1 MNNTPSPAK
10 LATFWLGAQALWG
23 ALLGVSLQSRSI
35 ELAPA
40 TAIVSYSY
48 LAAIGA
54 VVAAIVQVAVG
65 PWSDWRRRHG
75 SKRIEFYVAGTL
87 GGAVALIAFYDASN
101 FRALTAA
108 LIALQAT
115 LNIAAGPY
123 QAIIPD
129 TIPRERLGIASS
141 WMSAF
146 QSLGN
151 AIGAVFASVISS
163 GRILGATLAAFLI
176 ACASVTVA
184 HVRGLHL
191 QPPPSQERF
200 RVTRAFVDLFI
211 SRALV
216 YVGFY
221 TLVGYLLFYV
231 TEVLGIAAG
240 APAQRQTGIFILAF
254 TLLAAAGAAVAAK
267 PTDRMDKR
275 LVATIGCGGTI
286 AALLLF
292 VVSHDV
298 ALAAVA
304 TALAG
309 LGWGVFLVADWAIAC
324 RILPPGAL
332 ASTMGI
338 WNVAVAGPQIVAPLL
353 TAAVLQRLGIATAAS
368 GGLGPRTAF
377 GLALGETLL
386 GIAWLWRL
394 SRCAVGE

>member
-1 MNNTPSPAK
+1 MDKTPSPAK

-54 VVAAIVQVAVG
+54 VVAAIVQIAVG

-75 SKRIEFYVAGTL
+75 SKRIEFYVAGTI
-87 GGAVALIAFYDASN
+87 GGGIALIAFYDATN
-101 FRALTAA
+101 FAALTAA

-115 LNIAAGPY
+115 LNVAAGPY

-129 TIPRERLGIASS
+129 AVPRERLGIASS
-141 WMSAF
+141 WMSGL

-151 AIGAVFASVISS
+151 AIGAVCASVITN
-163 GRILGATLAAFLI
+163 GRILGATLAAFLV

-184 HVRGLHL
+184 HVRDLNL
-191 QPPPSQERF
+191 QAPPPRERL
-200 RVTRAFVDLFI
+200 RITRAFVDLFI

-231 TEVLGIAAG
+231 TEVLGVPAG
-240 APAQRQTGIFILAF
+240 AAAQRQTGIFILAF
-254 TLLAAAGAAVAAK
+254 TVLAAAGAGVAAK

-286 AALLLF
+286 AALALF

-298 ALAAVA
+298 VLAAVA

-353 TAAVLQRLGIATAAS
+353 TAAVLQRLGIAAVVA
-368 GGLGPRTAF
+368 GGSGPRVAF

>member
-1 MNNTPSPAK
+1 MNKAPSPAR
-10 LATFWLGAQALWG
+10 LAAFWLGAQALWG

-75 SKRIEFYVAGTL
+75 SKRLEFYVFGTIA
-87 GGAVALIAFYDASN
+87 GAVALIAFYDATN
-101 FRALTAA
+101 FATLTTA

-115 LNIAAGPY
+115 LNVAAGPY

-129 TIPRERLGIASS
+129 TIPRDRLGIASS
-141 WMSAF
+141 WMSGL

-151 AIGAVFASVISS
+151 AVGAVFASVITN
-163 GRILGATLAAFLI
+163 GRVLGAALAAFLV
-176 ACASVTVA
+176 ACAGVTVA
-184 HVRGLHL
+184 HVRGLQL
-191 QPPPSQERF
+191 QPPPPHERF

-231 TEVLGIAAG
+231 TEVLGVPAG
-240 APAQRQTGIFILAF
+240 AAAQRQTGILILAF
-254 TLLAAAGAAVAAK
+254 TVLAAAGAGVAAK

-275 LVATIGCGGTI
+275 IVATIGCGGTI

-292 VVSHDV
+292 VLSHDMV
-298 ALAAVA
+298 LAVVA

-353 TAAVLQRLGIATAAS
+353 TAAVLQRLGVAGAAS
-368 GGLGPRTAF
+368 GSVGPRIAF
-377 GLALGETLL
+377 GLALCETML

>member
-1 MNNTPSPAK
+1 MNKTPSPAR

-48 LAAIGA
+48 LAAVGA
-54 VVAAIVQVAVG
+54 VVAAVMQIAVG
-65 PWSDWRRRHG
+65 PWSDARRRRG
-75 SKRIEFYVAGTL
+75 SKRLEFYVAGTV
-87 GGAVALIAFYDASN
+87 GGAVALIAFYDAQN
-101 FRALTAA
+101 FAALTAA

-115 LNIAAGPY
+115 LNVAAGPY

-129 TIPRERLGIASS
+129 TIPRDRLGIASS

-151 AIGAVFASVISS
+151 AVGAVCASVITN
-163 GRILGATLAAFLI
+163 GRILGVTLAAFLV
-176 ACASVTVA
+176 ACAGVTVA
-184 HVRGLHL
+184 HVREVQL
-191 QPPPSQERF
+191 QAPPERERL
-200 RVTRAFVDLFI
+200 RVTRAFVDLFV

-231 TEVLGIAAG
+231 TEVLGVPAG

-267 PTDRMDKR
+267 PTDRTDKR
-275 LVATIGCGGTI
+275 LVATIGCAGTI

-292 VVSHDV
+292 ILSHNLT
-298 ALAAVA
+298 LAAVA
-304 TALAG
+304 TAIAG

-338 WNVAVAGPQIVAPLL
+338 WNVAVAGPQIAAPLL
-353 TAAVLQRLGIATAAS
+353 TAGVLQRLGIAGSSA
-368 GGLGPRTAF
+368 GGPGPRVAF
-377 GLALGETLL
+377 ELALGETLL

-394 SRCAVGE
+394 SRVAVGE

>member
-1 MNNTPSPAK
+1 MDKTPSPAK

-48 LAAIGA
+48 LAAAGA
-54 VVAAIVQVAVG
+54 VVAAIVQIAVG

-75 SKRIEFYVAGTL
+75 SKRIEFYVAGTI
-87 GGAVALIAFYDASN
+87 GGAIALIAFYDATN
-101 FRALTAA
+101 FAALTAA

-115 LNIAAGPY
+115 LNVAAGPY

-129 TIPRERLGIASS
+129 AIPRERLGIASS
-141 WMSAF
+141 WMSGL

-151 AIGAVFASVISS
+151 AIGAVCASVITN
-163 GRILGATLAAFLI
+163 GRILGATLAAFLV

-184 HVRGLHL
+184 HVRGLNL
-191 QPPPSQERF
+191 QAPPPHERF

-231 TEVLGIAAG
+231 TEVLGVPAG
-240 APAQRQTGIFILAF
+240 AAAQRQTGIFILAF
-254 TLLAAAGAAVAAK
+254 TVLAAAGAGVAAK

-286 AALLLF
+286 AALALF
-292 VVSHDV
+292 VFSHDV
-298 ALAAVA
+298 VLAAVA

-353 TAAVLQRLGIATAAS
+353 TAAVLQRLGIAAVVA
-368 GGLGPRTAF
+368 GGAGPRVAF

>member
-1 MNNTPSPAK
+1 MDKTPSPAK
-10 LATFWLGAQALWG
+10 LAAFWLGAQALWG

-54 VVAAIVQVAVG
+54 VVAAIVQIAVG
-65 PWSDWRRRHG
+65 PLSDWRRRHG
-75 SKRIEFYVAGTL
+75 SKRIEFYAVGTI
-87 GGAVALIAFYDASN
+87 GGAIALIAFYDATN
-101 FRALTAA
+101 FATLTAA

-129 TIPRERLGIASS
+129 TIPRDKLGIASS
-141 WMSAF
+141 WMSGL

-151 AIGAVFASVISS
+151 AIGAVFATVITN
-163 GRILGATLAAFLI
+163 GRILGATLAAFLV
-176 ACASVTVA
+176 ACAGVTVA

-191 QPPPSQERF
+191 QAPPPSEPF

-231 TEVLGIAAG
+231 TGVLGIPAG
-240 APAQRQTGIFILAF
+240 AAAQQQTGIFILAF
-254 TLLAAAGAAVAAK
+254 TVLAAIGAGVAAK

-275 LVATIGCGGTI
+275 LVATIGCAGTI
-286 AALLLF
+286 AALMLF
-292 VVSHDV
+292 VASHNTV
-298 ALAAVA
+298 LAAFA
-304 TALAG
+304 TAVAG

-353 TAAVLQRLGIATAAS
+353 TAAVLQRLGLAAATAGS
-368 GGLGPRTAF
+368 LGPRVAF

>member
-1 MNNTPSPAK
+1 MYKAPSPAR

-35 ELAPA
+35 ELSPA
-40 TAIVSYSY
+40 NAIVSYSY
-48 LAAIGA
+48 LAAVGA
-54 VVAAIVQVAVG
+54 VVAALVQIGVG

-75 SKRIEFYVAGTL
+75 SKRLEFYTAGTA
-87 GGAVALIAFYDASN
+87 GGAVAVIAFYDAQN
-101 FRALTAA
+101 FAALTIA

-115 LNIAAGPY
+115 LNVAAGPY

-129 TIPRERLGIASS
+129 TIPRDRLGVASS

-151 AIGAVFASVISS
+151 AVGAVCASVITN
-163 GRILGATLAAFLI
+163 GRMLGAALAALLV
-176 ACASVTVA
+176 ACAGVTVT
-184 HVRGLHL
+184 HVRDL
-191 QPPPSQERF
+191 QLQAPPARERF
-200 RVTRAFVDLFI
+200 HVTRAFVDLFV

-231 TEVLGIAAG
+231 TEVLGVPAG
-240 APAQRQTGIFILAF
+240 ALAQRQTGIFILAF
-254 TLLAAAGAAVAAK
+254 TVLAAAGAAVAAK

-275 LVATIGCGGTI
+275 LVATIGCAGTI

-292 VVSHDV
+292 VVSQNL

-304 TALAG
+304 TAFAG

-324 RILPPGAL
+324 RILPAGAL
-332 ASTMGI
+332 ASTMGM

-353 TAAVLQRLGIATAAS
+353 TAAVLQRLGITGPSA
-368 GGLGPRTAF
+368 GLGPRIAF
-377 GLALGETLL
+377 GMALGETLL

>member
-1 MNNTPSPAK
+1 MNKTPSPAR

-65 PWSDWRRRHG
+65 PWSDLRRRHG
-75 SKRIEFYVAGTL
+75 SKRLEFYIAGTA
-87 GGAVALIAFYDASN
+87 GGAAALIAFYDAQN
-101 FRALTAA
+101 FAALTAA

-129 TIPRERLGIASS
+129 TIPRDRLGIASS

-151 AIGAVFASVISS
+151 AIGAVCASVITN
-163 GRILGATLAAFLI
+163 GRMLGAALAAFLV

-184 HVRGLHL
+184 QVRGLEL
-191 QPPPSQERF
+191 QPPAAHERF
-200 RVTRAFVDLFI
+200 HITRAFVDLFV

-231 TEVLGIAAG
+231 TEVLGVPAG

-254 TLLAAAGAAVAAK
+254 TVLAAAGAAVAAK

-275 LVATIGCGGTI
+275 LVATIGCAGTI
-286 AALLLF
+286 AALALF
-292 VVSHDV
+292 VVSGNV

-304 TALAG
+304 TAIAG

-338 WNVAVAGPQIVAPLL
+338 WNIAVAGPQIVAPLL
-353 TAAVLQRLGIATAAS
+353 TAAVLQRLGIAGVAA
-368 GGLGPRTAF
+368 GGAGPRVAF
-377 GLALGETLL
+377 GLALGETVL

>member
-1 MNNTPSPAK
+1 
-10 LATFWLGAQALWG
+10 
-23 ALLGVSLQSRSI
+23 LGVSLQSRSI

-48 LAAIGA
+48 LAATGA
-54 VVAAIVQVAVG
+54 LIAVIVQILVG
-65 PWSDWRRRHG
+65 FWSDARRRHG
-75 SKRIEFYVAGTL
+75 SKRIEFYVAGTI
-87 GGAVALIAFYDASN
+87 GGAVSLIAFYDATN
-101 FRALTAA
+101 FAALTAA

-115 LNIAAGPY
+115 LNVAAGPY

-129 TIPRERLGIASS
+129 TIPRERLGTASS
-141 WMSAF
+141 WMSGL

-151 AIGAVFASVISS
+151 AIGAVCASLIGN
-163 GRILGATLAAFLI
+163 GRVLGATLAAFLL

-191 QPPPSQERF
+191 EPPPPQERF
-200 RVTRAFVDLFI
+200 RITRAFVDLFI

-231 TEVLGIAAG
+231 TQVLGVPAG
-240 APAQRQTGIFILAF
+240 AAAQRQTGIFILAF
-254 TLLAAAGAAVAAK
+254 TVLAAAGAAVAAK
-267 PTDRMDKR
+267 PTDGMDKR
-275 LVATIGCGGTI
+275 LVATFGCGGTI
-286 AALLLF
+286 AALALF
-292 VVSHDV
+292 IATHNL

-353 TAAVLQRLGIATAAS
+353 TAAVLQRLGVVSAS
-368 GGLGPRTAF
+368 AGPLGPRVAF